1 MDISHHFKFCQ
12 NRWNHLMLDLGLEEI
27 MNYVDFLLTLSNSHL
42 FVWAH
47 LFFNTLGFVAVLQ
60 AYIWREN
67 SNTNMFAQINYF
79 WLVYGVL
86 ETVLLKIFHL
96 YSSVLNRCAC
106 TFWGKVSPAWSYF
119 VLHIYWFWG
128 KIPPGTTIPSYTFIG
143 ISMKDRRI
151 ER

>member
-12 NRWNHLMLDLGLEEI
+12 NRWNHLILDLGLEEI
-27 MNYVDFLLTLSNSHL
+27 MNCVDFLLTLSNSHL

-96 YSSVLNRCAC
+96 YLMYKLICKFPACFSSCSAIFFQVFILLGICNISSNQRDLNAC
-106 TFWGKVSPAWSYF
+106 VFSAAT
-119 VLHIYWFWG
+119 
-128 KIPPGTTIPSYTFIG
+128 TTI
-143 ISMKDRRI
+143 
-151 ER
+151 

>member
-1 MDISHHFKFCQ
+1 
-12 NRWNHLMLDLGLEEI
+12 MLDLGLEEI

-86 ETVLLKIFHL
+86 ETVLIKIFHL
-96 YSSVLNRCAC
+96 YRHFYYILYAKLSI
-106 TFWGKVSPAWSYF
+106 F
-119 VLHIYWFWG
+119 
-128 KIPPGTTIPSYTFIG
+128 
-143 ISMKDRRI
+143 
-151 ER
+151 